1 MRQAWALL
9 VKGKRMKAKFSLKNT
24 AFWKRTAPT
33 WNRYQ
38 IGRLLILIFM
48 SLFLVTSVYLVTMAK
63 TTHVQ
68 KLESSL
74 SQTTNIYDSSNNYAG
89 SLYSQKGTYVKYDQI
104 SQNMRDAVL
113 SIEDRNFYKEHGFS
127 VSGLGRAAYLFVR
140 NRLTGSHVI
149 SGGGSTITQQLVK
162 NAYLTQEQT
171 FTRKAKEIF
180 LSMQVE
186 QVYSKNQILTMY
198 LNNAW
203 FGHGVWGVEDA
214 SEKYFGVHAKDL
226 TTEQAATLAG
236 MLTNPSGFNPIDNP
250 DRSKARRNLVLQTM
264 YENKK
269 LTKEQEKA
277 AQATDIVLHDNYTG
291 DESYHYPWFFDAVI
305 NEAVNKYGLDEKDIM
320 NRGYKIYTTLNQKDQ
335 ENMQN
340 DFQKS
345 SLFGN
350 QSQAQAA
357 SIVLD
362 AKTGGVRAVIGGR
375 ETQHTFRGFNRA
387 TQSQLQPGSIIKPL
401 VVYAPALEAGY
412 SINTKLPNK
421 KMTFGTNNYSPN
433 NALNVETAD
442 VPMYVALE
450 HSYNI
455 PAVYLLNKL
464 GVNVGW
470 DSGKKFGLPLVDA
483 DKNYALALGG
493 LTTGVSPSQMAS
505 AYTAFANGGTMSQ
518 AHYITKIVDSSGKV
532 IVAQPKVTQ
541 KQVISKSVADNMT
554 KMMLG
559 TYTSGTGTGAAPSGY
574 KIAGKTGTTEN
585 PNDSNNANSSKD
597 SWAVAY
603 TKDIVQVSWEGLEG
617 DNTSSLPIGLM
628 GTIGYFV
635 KTSLGQIL
643 PNTTGDNFSVS
654 DASQTNTSNTNT
666 SSSSSSNWFTNAAN
680 NFSNG
685 VNTTVAGAAKVWD
698 TITGAFK

>member
-1 MRQAWALL
+1 MTIFLL
-9 VKGKRMKAKFSLKNT
+9 
-24 AFWKRTAPT
+24 
-33 WNRYQ
+33 
-38 IGRLLILIFM
+38 
-48 SLFLVTSVYLVTMAK
+48 TSVYLVAIAK
-63 TTHVQ
+63 TSHVQ
-68 KLESSL
+68 KLETSL
-74 SQTTNIYDSSNNYAG
+74 SQTTNIYDNSGKEAG

-127 VSGLGRAAYLFVR
+127 VSGLGRAAFLFVR

-198 LNNAW
+198 MNNAW

-226 TTEQAATLAG
+226 NTEQAATLAG
-236 MLTNPSGFNPIDNP
+236 MLTNPAGFNPIDNP
-250 DRSKARRNLVLQTM
+250 VRSKARRNLVLQTM

-269 LTKEQEKA
+269 LTKDQEKA
-277 AQATDIVLHDNYTG
+277 AQATDIVLNDNYTG
-291 DESYHYPWFFDAVI
+291 EDSYKYPWFFDAVI
-305 NEAVNKYGLDEKDIM
+305 SEAVNKYGLDEKDIM
-320 NRGYKIYTTLNQKDQ
+320 NHGYKIYTTLNQKDQ
-335 ENMQN
+335 ENLQK
-340 DFQKS
+340 DFQQGR
-345 SLFGN
+345 LFGN

-357 SIVLD
+357 SIVLN
-362 AKTGGVRAVIGGR
+362 AQTGGVRAVIGGR

-387 TQSQLQPGSIIKPL
+387 TQSKLQPGSIIKPL
-401 VVYAPALEAGY
+401 VVYAPALQAGY
-412 SINTKLPNK
+412 KIDTKLPNR
-421 KMTFGTNNYSPN
+421 KMNFGTNNYSPN
-433 NALNVETAD
+433 NALNVQTDD
-442 VPMYVALE
+442 VPMYEALE

-470 DSGKKFGLPLVDA
+470 NSGKKFGLPLVDS
-483 DKNYALALGG
+483 DKNFSLALGG
-493 LTTGVSPSQMAS
+493 LTNGVSPQQMAS
-505 AYTAFANGGTMSQ
+505 AYTAFANDGTMSQ
-518 AHYITKIVDSSGKV
+518 AHYITKIVDSTGKV
-532 IVAQPKVTQ
+532 IVSQPKVKQT
-541 KQVISKSVADNMT
+541 QVISKSVADNMT

-585 PNDSNNANSSKD
+585 PNDPNNANSSKD

-617 DNTSSLPIGLM
+617 SNSTSSLPIGLM

-643 PNTTGDNFSVS
+643 PNTSESSFTVQ
-654 DASQTNTSNTNT
+654 DASQASSTTN
-666 SSSSSSNWFTNAAN
+666 SSSNSSNSNWFQNAAN
-680 NFSNG
+680 SFNNG

-698 TITGAFK
+698 TITGAFNKN

>member
-1 MRQAWALL
+1 M
-9 VKGKRMKAKFSLKNT
+9 
-24 AFWKRTAPT
+24 
-33 WNRYQ
+33 
-38 IGRLLILIFM
+38 FM
-48 SLFLVTSVYLVTMAK
+48 SIFLISSIYLVTLAK
-63 TTHVQ
+63 TSHVE

-74 SQTTNIYDSSNNYAG
+74 SQTTNVYDDAGNKAG

-113 SIEDRNFYKEHGFS
+113 SIEDRKFYKEHGFS
-127 VSGLGRAAYLFVR
+127 VEGLGRAAYLFIR
-140 NRLTGSHVI
+140 NRLTGSQVI

-186 QVYSKNQILTMY
+186 QVYSKDQILTMY
-198 LNNAW
+198 MNNAW

-250 DRSKARRNLVLQTM
+250 VRSKARRNLVLQTM

-269 LTKEQEKA
+269 LTKAQEKA
-277 AQATDIVLHDNYTG
+277 AQATDIVLNDNYTG
-291 DESYHYPWFFDAVI
+291 DESYNYPWYFDAVI

-335 ENMQN
+335 ENLQN
-340 DFQKS
+340 DFTKN

-350 QSQAQAA
+350 QNQAQAA
-357 SIVLD
+357 SIVLN
-362 AKTGGVRAVIGGR
+362 ATTGGVRAVIGGR

-412 SINTKLPNK
+412 NINDKLPNK
-421 KMTFGTNNYSPN
+421 KMNFGTNNYSPN
-433 NALNVETAD
+433 NALNVQTDD
-442 VPMYVALE
+442 VPMYAALE

-464 GVNVGW
+464 GISTGY
-470 DSGKKFGLPLVDA
+470 DSGKKFGLPLVSS
-483 DKNYALALGG
+483 DKNYSLALGG
-493 LTTGVSPSQMAS
+493 LTNGVSPQQMAQ
-505 AYTAFANGGTMSQ
+505 AYTAFANNGTMSQ
-518 AHYITKIVDSSGKV
+518 AHYITKIVDSTGKV
-532 IVAQPKVTQ
+532 IVKSPKASQT
-541 KQVISKSVADNMT
+541 QVISQSVADDMT

-585 PNDSNNANSSKD
+585 PNDPNNANSSKD

-603 TKDIVQVSWEGLEG
+603 TKDIVEVSWEGLEG
-617 DNTSSLPIGLM
+617 ANNTGSLPIGLM
-628 GTIGYFV
+628 STIGNYV
-635 KTSLGQIL
+635 KTSLGQIV
-643 PNTTGDNFSVS
+643 PNTSENNFTVQ
-654 DASQTNTSNTNT
+654 DASQA
-666 SSSSSSNWFTNAAN
+666 SSSSSSSKKSSNSSSDWLNNAADAVN
-680 NFSNG
+680 NG

-698 TITGAFK
+698 TITGVFNKNN